1 MNTQHTLSEA
11 VKTIELMSVSADQ
24 LAAVI
29 DSMIEDGE
37 INQRGLEIVRDS
49 LGEIHVELDQAA
61 EDVRGE
67 LREPVYVRLVGV
79 AA

>member
-11 VKTIELMSVSADQ
+11 AKTIELMSVSADQ

-29 DSMIEDGE
+29 DSMIETGE
-37 INQRGLEIVRDS
+37 VSTTGLEIIRDT

>member
-1 MNTQHTLSEA
+1 MNTQHTLNEA
-11 VKTIELMSVSADQ
+11 AKTIELMSVSADQ

-29 DSMIEDGE
+29 DSMLESGRIT
-37 INQRGLEIVRDS
+37 RAGLEVVRDS

>member
-1 MNTQHTLSEA
+1 MNTQNTLSEA

-37 INQRGLEIVRDS
+37 INRRGLEIVRDS

-61 EDVRGE
+61 EDVRQE
-67 LREPVYVRLVGV
+67 LREPVFVRLVGV

>member
-11 VKTIELMSVSADQ
+11 AKTIELMSVSADQ

-29 DSMIEDGE
+29 DSMLQTGE
-37 INQRGLEIVRDS
+37 VNRTGLEIIRDT

>member
-11 VKTIELMSVSADQ
+11 AKTIELMSVSADQ

-29 DSMIEDGE
+29 DSMIESGR
-37 INQRGLEIVRDS
+37 ITRAGLEVIRDS

>member
-11 VKTIELMSVSADQ
+11 AKTVELMSVSADQ

-29 DSMIEDGE
+29 DSMIESG
-37 INQRGLEIVRDS
+37 RVTRAGLELIRDS

-61 EDVRGE
+61 EDVRQE
-67 LREPVYVRLVGV
+67 VREPVFVRVVGV